1 MVTYA
6 PWVITVQ
13 QAPDTLMSTLVLL
26 EPGAMHWGP
35 RMCCPVGSALLDS
48 SATALASLSPLE
60 YVLQVQIDIIS
71 NSSRLTFVFKI
82 DQSSPLFCHI
92 GFYCAGG
99 AKTAMPDDGVTGN
112 RCPTRYY
119 CPQGCT
125 SPLHCPDGTH
135 SNSTGILYIYFTG
148 VHFPE
153 LEYPEFMSRVLS
165 DSKHFIMA

>member
-1 MVTYA
+1 MVTCA

-13 QAPDTLMSTLVLL
+13 QAPDTLKSTPVLL
-26 EPGAMHWGP
+26 EHGVMHWGP

-60 YVLQVQIDIIS
+60 YVLQVQICIIS
-71 NSSRLTFVFKI
+71 NFSRFTFVFKI

-99 AKTAMPDDGVTGN
+99 AKTAIPDDGVTGN

-135 SNSTGILYIYFTG
+135 SNSTGIFYIYFTG
-148 VHFPE
+148 VNFP
-153 LEYPEFMSRVLS
+153 
-165 DSKHFIMA
+165 